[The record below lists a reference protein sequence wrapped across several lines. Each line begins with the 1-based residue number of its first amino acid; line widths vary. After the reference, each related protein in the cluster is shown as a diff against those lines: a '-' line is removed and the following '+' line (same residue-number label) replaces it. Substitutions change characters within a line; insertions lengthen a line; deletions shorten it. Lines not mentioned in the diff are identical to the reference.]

1 MTIIEFMWHIAK
13 YSVFGV
19 KVLIDPYPEPLE
31 ITGVNVRD
39 LEFETAFGTR
49 VIPKEFT
56 KIQLYLY
63 PLSHLDGDDL
73 FRYQAWSRPP
83 VDPEPQEK
91 FLERMNNLEKLLFK
105 TYRLSRSYLEGT
117 SNRCNR
123 KRYIWEYGIIS

>member
-1 MTIIEFMWHIAK
+1 MWHIAK

-19 KVLIDPYPEPLE
+19 KILVDPYPEPLE

-39 LEFETAFGTR
+39 LEFETASGTR
-49 VIPKEFT
+49 VIPKDFT

-63 PLSHLDGDDL
+63 PLSYLDGDDL

-91 FLERMNNLEKLLFK
+91 FLERMNNLEKLLC
-105 TYRLSRSYLEGT
+105 SRHIDYLDLISKELAIDATG
-117 SNRCNR
+117 
-123 KRYIWEYGIIS
+123 KGIYGNME

>member
-1 MTIIEFMWHIAK
+1 MTILEFMWHIAK

-83 VDPEPQEK
+83 VGPEPQEK
-91 FLERMNNLEKLLFK
+91 FLERMNNLEKLLC
-105 TYRLSRSYLEGT
+105 SRHIDYLDLISKELAIDATG
-117 SNRCNR
+117 
-123 KRYIWEYGIIS
+123 KGIYGNME

>member
-1 MTIIEFMWHIAK
+1 MTILEFMWHIAK

-31 ITGVNVRD
+31 ITGVNVRN

-91 FLERMNNLEKLLFK
+91 FLERMNNLEKLLC
-105 TYRLSRSYLEGT
+105 SRHIDYLDLISKELAIDATG
-117 SNRCNR
+117 
-123 KRYIWEYGIIS
+123 KGIYGNME

>member
-1 MTIIEFMWHIAK
+1 MTILEFMWHIAK

-19 KVLIDPYPEPLE
+19 KILVDPYPEPLE

-91 FLERMNNLEKLLFK
+91 FLERMNNLEKLLC
-105 TYRLSRSYLEGT
+105 SRHIDYLDLISKELAIDATG
-117 SNRCNR
+117 
-123 KRYIWEYGIIS
+123 KGIYGNME

>member
-1 MTIIEFMWHIAK
+1 MTILEFMWHIAK

-91 FLERMNNLEKLLFK
+91 FLERMNNLEKLLC
-105 TYRLSRSYLEGT
+105 SRHIDYLDLISKELAIDATG
-117 SNRCNR
+117 
-123 KRYIWEYGIIS
+123 KGIYGNME

>member
-1 MTIIEFMWHIAK
+1 MTILEYMWHIAK

-91 FLERMNNLEKLLFK
+91 FLERMNNLEKLLC
-105 TYRLSRSYLEGT
+105 SRHIDYLDLISKELAIDATG
-117 SNRCNR
+117 
-123 KRYIWEYGIIS
+123 KDIYGNME

>member
-1 MTIIEFMWHIAK
+1 MTILEFMWHIAK

-39 LEFETAFGTR
+39 LEFETASGTR
-49 VIPKEFT
+49 VIPKDFT

-63 PLSHLDGDDL
+63 PLSYLDGDDL

-91 FLERMNNLEKLLFK
+91 FLERMNNLEKLLC
-105 TYRLSRSYLEGT
+105 SRHIDYLDLISKELAIDATG
-117 SNRCNR
+117 
-123 KRYIWEYGIIS
+123 KGIYGNME

>member
-1 MTIIEFMWHIAK
+1 MWHIAK

-39 LEFETAFGTR
+39 LEFETASGAR

-83 VDPEPQEK
+83 VGPESQEK
-91 FLERMNNLEKLLFK
+91 FLERMNNLEKLLC
-105 TYRLSRSYLEGT
+105 SRHIDYLDLISKELAIDATG
-117 SNRCNR
+117 
-123 KRYIWEYGIIS
+123 KGIYGNME